1 VDPDAMT
8 AQPVQA
14 GKPADRG
21 CDCIGADVERVRG
34 VVGADAIGEHMF
46 SPLPVLVS
54 AADAARMQA
63 VIEAVE
69 RVVQLPA
76 WRDAALADAPAIA
89 GVPQSTRGVFFGFDF
104 HIGER
109 GPQLIEINTNAG
121 GAMLSAA
128 VRSAQVECCPE
139 VRDYLRLAPD
149 AGALERAIVDMFRAE
164 WRLARGEA
172 PLGRIAIVDDEPER
186 QYLYPEF
193 QMFQRLFASHGIE
206 AVIADARE
214 LTLQGGRLMAAGRPV
229 DLVYNRCTDFYFEQ
243 PAHAVLAEAYAAD
256 LAVITPH
263 PRAHALYANKRNLAW
278 LTDGQFLSRAGVS
291 ADDIELL
298 LGHVPATRVLDGA
311 DEAWWADRK
320 RWFFKPVDG
329 FGSRGS
335 YRGDK
340 LTRRV
345 FAELMRGRYVA
356 QEFSPPGERRGRVDG
371 DTLTFK
377 VDVRNYV
384 YAGRVQQRIARLYQG
399 QTTNFRTRGGGFAP
413 VYLGR
418 MESST
423 IEE

>member
-8 AQPVQA
+8 AQPVHT

-21 CDCIGADVERVRG
+21 CDCIGADVERVRD

-69 RVVQLPA
+69 RVVHLPA
-76 WRDAALADAPAIA
+76 WRDAALADATGIA
-89 GVPQSTRGVFFGFDF
+89 SLPQSTRGVFFGFDF

-172 PLGRIAIVDDEPER
+172 PLGRIAIVDDEPAR

-206 AVIADARE
+206 VVIADARE
-214 LTLQGGRLMAAGRPV
+214 LTLQGGRLMAAGQPV
-229 DLVYNRCTDFYFEQ
+229 DLVYNRCTDFYLQE
-243 PAHAVLAEAYAAD
+243 PAHQALAQAYAAD

-278 LTDGQFLSRAGVS
+278 LTDRKFLESAGATA
-291 ADDIELL
+291 ADTELL
-298 LGHVPATRVLDGA
+298 LGHVPATRVLEGA
-311 DEAWWADRK
+311 DESWWSDRK